1 MSVYGR
7 GQYSNGHDHNY
18 FLHRNA
24 KGTARPNDLI
34 VLCGLHFA
42 HFQFQVEEFVCKT
55 RYIQQSSFEII
66 SFLYL
71 IVNAFDAKLNFSWVH
86 HNGIQ

>member
-1 MSVYGR
+1 MS
-7 GQYSNGHDHNY
+7 QNGA
-18 FLHRNA
+18 F
-24 KGTARPNDLI
+24 
-34 VLCGLHFA
+34 
-42 HFQFQVEEFVCKT
+42 EEFVCKT

-66 SFLYL
+66 SFLYF

>member
-1 MSVYGR
+1 MAVQPSYANLV
-7 GQYSNGHDHNY
+7 
-18 FLHRNA
+18 LVHRSTHY
-24 KGTARPNDLI
+24 TAIPLTSI
-34 VLCGLHFA
+34 
-42 HFQFQVEEFVCKT
+42 EEFVCKT

-71 IVNAFDAKLNFSWVH
+71 IVNAFDAKLNFLWVY

>member
-1 MSVYGR
+1 MESAENNNIG
-7 GQYSNGHDHNY
+7 
-18 FLHRNA
+18 
-24 KGTARPNDLI
+24 NDLTKRVTVNI
-34 VLCGLHFA
+34 KLRNVF
-42 HFQFQVEEFVCKT
+42 EEFVCKT